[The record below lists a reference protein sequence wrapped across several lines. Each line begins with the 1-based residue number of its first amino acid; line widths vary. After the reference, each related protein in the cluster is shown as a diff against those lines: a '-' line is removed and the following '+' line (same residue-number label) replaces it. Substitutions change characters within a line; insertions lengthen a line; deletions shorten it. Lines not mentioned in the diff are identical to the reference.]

1 MKIETKMLKT
11 FISVLCAATM
21 VASGAVVS
29 VGAAENDGANKKS
42 DDTVSV
48 SSNYTN
54 TTNTTAETSG
64 QRKKTGKKNTKE
76 KLARKQKECIKHI
89 KGKNTIKNLRKEPK
103 NQLSRKNDIKK
114 SKSKGISH
122 LTKKTKKDEVK
133 KKMSNPRKKE
143 MKKVDANFDAGYE
156 KYIND
161 DLLVINGKKI
171 IKGKVKLPIV
181 SEKKLNKNKRMQKSN
196 PVIRKKKDG
205 LKLGNNLAK
214 IKTGS
219 LNKNK
224 NKKQVYIKKSV
235 SNKNKSQWS
244 EELANLEANKRMQK
258 ELANLVSNQLYY
270 KKLNG
275 ISRLTKNA
283 QKEEKKLISNQ
294 KKLKVP
300 KKLTNLVS
308 NKLYGISRLT
318 KNAQKEEKKL
328 TKLEANKKKY
338 AFRTKKKSK
347 EVDSEDTE
355 KLLSANISKLE
366 YGKVTYLS
374 ELDLD
379 NLLKEE
385 YPKPAIK
392 PDGLDDRRDGGHK
405 KVENSKNDE
414 KLKNFAAQM
423 PNNYPNQYG
432 KIEDE
437 LVEPVPQN
445 CNEIPNQY
453 RKIEDELEEPVP
465 QNYDEILKGLKSK
478 YLFKGKEN
486 MNTVEGSTEQFK
498 EFEEGKSIVGSKV
511 IRGVLRFVEFKQP
524 EGKNNNDEILNRGT
538 DYSIDN

>member
-29 VGAAENDGANKKS
+29 VGAAENGGANKKS

-64 QRKKTGKKNTKE
+64 QRKKAGKKNTKE
-76 KLARKQKECIKHI
+76 ELARKKKECIKHI
-89 KGKNTIKNLRKEPK
+89 KGKNTIKNLCKEPK
-103 NQLSRKNDIKK
+103 NQLSRKNGIKK

-122 LTKKTKKDEVK
+122 LTNKTKKDEVK
-133 KKMSNPRKKE
+133 KKMSNSRKKE
-143 MKKVDANFDAGYE
+143 MKKVDAMFDAVFKGYR
-156 KYIND
+156 ND
-161 DLLVINGKKI
+161 ELLVAGGKKI
-171 IKGKVKLPIV
+171 IKVKGKLPIV
-181 SEKKLNKNKRMQKSN
+181 SEKKSNKNKRMQKSN

-205 LKLGNNLAK
+205 LKLGKNLAK

-224 NKKQVYIKKSV
+224 NK
-235 SNKNKSQWS
+235 SQWP

-294 KKLKVP
+294 KKLKVQ

-308 NKLYGISRLT
+308 NQLYYKNISRLT

-385 YPKPAIK
+385 YPKSAIK

-405 KVENSKNDE
+405 KVEISKNDE
-414 KLKNFAAQM
+414 ELKNFAAQM